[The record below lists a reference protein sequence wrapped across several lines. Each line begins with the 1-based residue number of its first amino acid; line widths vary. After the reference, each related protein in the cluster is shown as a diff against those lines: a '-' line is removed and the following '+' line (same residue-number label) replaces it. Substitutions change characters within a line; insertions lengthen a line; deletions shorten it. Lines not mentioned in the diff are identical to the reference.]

1 LFDNSLDLAEN
12 KIIVLYILEKINL
25 PVSNILL
32 AQIILENNF
41 MNYFTL
47 QQYITELG
55 ESKLLK
61 NVNDKGKDRIT
72 ISDNG
77 RKVLSLFKN
86 RISEDRLLQLNN
98 YIETRILSIK
108 NELTVTADYT
118 IENGNSY
125 VVNLIASEGNIT
137 LMDLKISVAS
147 NKQARDLCQ
156 KWKSN
161 SSDLYNKVINLLFE
175 DQASENK

>member
-1 LFDNSLDLAEN
+1 MFDNSMDLAEN
-12 KIIVLYILEKINL
+12 KLILLYILEKINL
-25 PVSNILL
+25 PISNILL

-47 QQYITELG
+47 QQYVAELG
-55 ESKLLK
+55 ESNLLES
-61 NVNDKGKDRIT
+61 VNDKGKDRLT
-72 ISDNG
+72 ISESG
-77 RKVLSLFKN
+77 RNVLHLFKN
-86 RISEDRLLQLNN
+86 RISEEKLSQINV
-98 YIETRILSIK
+98 YIENKILSIK

-125 VVNLIASEGNIT
+125 VVNLVASEGNIT

-147 NKQARDLCQ
+147 NKQARELCH

-161 SSDLYNKVINLLFE
+161 SSDLYNNIINLLLR
-175 DQASENK
+175 D